1 MELKNFPRYPFLLYV
16 SYFLYSYMAFQVFQN
31 GADFY
36 LSDFFGETAAD
47 KELSLW
53 FLMSVCT
60 TIGYLIISRKSFQNI
75 KFYSLIIA
83 INILILPLYKIYPQL
98 FLPILIVTMINMG
111 FLCSIAHY
119 IAALSVN
126 NELFGRFIGI
136 ALSCAIFFQ
145 YLMQNLDSTL
155 TMCILMIVIGI
166 LQRHCLKNIN
176 HSTEENK
183 LKVDNKSI
191 VKIII
196 LVVTISMLLG
206 LSDGVEFKISEGDVN
221 ISFESVRLIYAV
233 GIIFAGWIADLNH
246 RKYLLPATIIMAT
259 ARIIGLNIFTFT
271 ENYILHLAIN
281 YLCGSL
287 IIITITILFLNI
299 APKAENP
306 MFWAGMGRAIQ
317 LPISSF
323 SAIIGGNLWEN
334 FSWNAFVILYVIV
347 LLIPLTLITFKTLNI
362 NFDSEVQEVQSIIP
376 NLQPEIIKIE
386 EENHFNK
393 TDSQSSELQEKFNFT
408 KRELDII
415 DGILAGQNIKEM
427 AIEMNIKERTVKYH
441 ISNILRKT
449 NTKNQRELVILLSY
463 QDNFKFN
470 NNSI

>member
-1 MELKNFPRYPFLLYV
+1 
-16 SYFLYSYMAFQVFQN
+16 MAFQVFQN

-36 LSDFFGETAAD
+36 LSDFFGKTAAD

-53 FLMSVCT
+53 FLMSLCT
-60 TIGYLIISRKSFQNI
+60 TVGYFIISRKSFQNI
-75 KFYSLIIA
+75 KLCSLIIA

-98 FLPILIVTMINMG
+98 FLPILVVTMINMG

-126 NELFGRFIGI
+126 TEFFGRFIGV
-136 ALSCAIFFQ
+136 ALSCAIFCQ
-145 YLMQNLDSTL
+145 YLIQNFDSTL
-155 TMCILMIVIGI
+155 TMAILLAFIGI
-166 LQRHCLKNIN
+166 LQKYCLKNIN
-176 HSTEENK
+176 PSTAENK
-183 LKVDNKSI
+183 SEVDNKSI
-191 VKIII
+191 LKIII
-196 LVVTISMLLG
+196 FVVTISMLLG

-221 ISFESVRLIYAV
+221 ISFDSVRLIYAA
-233 GIIFAGWIADLNH
+233 GIIFAGWIADLNN

-287 IIITITILFLNI
+287 IIMTITIVFLNI
-299 APKAENP
+299 ASKTNNS

-323 SAIIGGNLWEN
+323 SAIIGGNLWEH

-347 LLIPLTLITFKTLNI
+347 LLIPLALITFKTLNI
-362 NFDSEVQEVQSIIP
+362 NFESEVQEAKSIILD
-376 NLQPEIIKIE
+376 LQPEITKIE
-386 EENHFNK
+386 EENHLNK
-393 TDSQSSELQEKFNFT
+393 TDSQSSDLVQERQQEKFNFT

-427 AIEMNIKERTVKYH
+427 AIGMNIKERTVKYH

-463 QDNFKFN
+463 QNNFKYN
-470 NNSI
+470 DN

>member
-1 MELKNFPRYPFLLYV
+1 
-16 SYFLYSYMAFQVFQN
+16 MAFQVFQN

-36 LSDFFGETAAD
+36 LSDFFGKTAAD

-53 FLMSVCT
+53 FLMSICT

-75 KFYSLIIA
+75 KLYSLIII

-98 FLPILIVTMINMG
+98 FLPILVISMINMG

-126 NELFGRFIGI
+126 SELFGRFIGV
-136 ALSCAIFFQ
+136 ALSCAIFCQ
-145 YLMQNLDSTL
+145 YLIQSLDSTL
-155 TMCILMIVIGI
+155 TMGILLVIIGI
-166 LQRHCLKNIN
+166 LQKYCLKNIN

-191 VKIII
+191 LKIII
-196 LVVTISMLLG
+196 FVVTISMMLG
-206 LSDGVEFKISEGDVN
+206 LSDGVEFKICEGDVN
-221 ISFESVRLIYAV
+221 ISFESVRLIYAI
-233 GIIFAGWIADLNH
+233 GIIFAGWIADLNG
-246 RKYLLPATIIMAT
+246 RKYLLSATIIMAT

-281 YLCGSL
+281 YLCNSL
-287 IIITITILFLNI
+287 IIITITIVFLNI
-299 APKAENP
+299 APKSDNP
-306 MFWAGMGRAIQ
+306 MFWAGVGRAIQ

-323 SAIIGGNLWEN
+323 SAIIGGNLWEY
-334 FSWNAFVILYVIV
+334 FSWNAFVILYVMV

-362 NFDSEVQEVQSIIP
+362 NFDNEVQESQPIIP
-376 NLQPEIIKIE
+376 YLQPEIIKIE
-386 EENHFNK
+386 EENHLNK
-393 TDSQSSELQEKFNFT
+393 TNPQSSDLIQEKQEKFDFNFNFT

-415 DGILAGQNIKEM
+415 DCILAGQTIKEM
-427 AIEMNIKERTVKYH
+427 AVEMNIKERTVKYH

-463 QDNFKFN
+463 PDNFKYN
-470 NNSI
+470 DNSTSFD